1 MNRPTIDVSL
11 MAVAEVWAERSTCS
25 RNHVG
30 VVIAR
35 NGRTI
40 GSGYNGA
47 PAGMPHCEHT
57 ELTLRDKIY
66 GPSAHGGPHRRTCP
80 R

>member
-47 PAGMPHCEHT
+47 PAGMAHCEHT
-57 ELTLRDKIY
+57 EAAGWRSMRKPMLSLT
-66 GPSAHGGPHRRTCP
+66 P
-80 R
+80 RVMAYR